1 MEDDTEIRDG
11 ADGTPESL
19 LPYDQWMED
28 ALRAVVVRGLSHVL
42 AEGLPGEHHF
52 YITFRTD
59 YPGVA
64 IPARLRQKYPAEMT
78 IVLQHQ
84 FRDLFVDES
93 AGVFGVN
100 LSFGGG
106 ELRAH
111 RAACRGDRVRGPARA
126 VRPAVPHRGARGTAG
141 CGAGG
146 RAGAGC
152 HAADRQPGCVPA
164 EAGLGKARPS
174 FLKKRSKKTFISLD
188 AHRGRARVQGA
199 ATA

>member
-100 LSFGGG
+100 LSFGGVNSALTIPLAAVTAFVDPHVQFG
-106 ELRAH
+106 LRFRTVAPEAPPVAEP
-111 RAACRGDRVRGPARA
+111 AAEPAPDA
-126 VRPAVPHRGARGTAG
+126 TPQIV
-141 CGAGG
+141 
-146 RAGAGC
+146 
-152 HAADRQPGCVPA
+152 
-164 EAGLGKARPS
+164 
-174 FLKKRSKKTFISLD
+174 SLD
-188 AHRGRARVQGA
+188 AFRRKRD
-199 ATA
+199 